1 METYPVVENLY
12 FPSFYNDEIH
22 SEFNFWSNYKQQP
35 LGFKIGKYY
44 DSDFDDTATIVS
56 SECGSID
63 SDSISTVLDEYEKQG
78 FSRRALLRASKRKSD
93 ESIYGGNQP
102 KKMKFM

>member
-1 METYPVVENLY
+1 METYSVDENFY

-44 DSDFDDTATIVS
+44 DLDFDDNATIVS

-78 FSRRALLRASKRKSD
+78 FFRRASKRKSD
-93 ESIYGGNQP
+93 ESIYGDNQP